1 MAGEPSSAE
10 NAPPTPEAQPE
21 ESVLSPPQG
30 QAFIADTISTV
41 TESGPAASTKPPVDT
56 EALAAQ
62 GFRYLR
68 QRQETRVHIGPI
80 PDPETLRELVEIYP
94 NAAKI
99 IFDEFRAQSAHRRDM
114 ERAVITVRN
123 TALLRGQYIG
133 GALGMIGLIGSL
145 VVAGLGYGWAGFGIA
160 MGSLGSLVSI
170 FVYGREAQKK
180 ERLEKEELR
189 ERIKKEEPIEK
200 LEGANPPNR
209 KGKPHVDDHTPA

>member
-1 MAGEPSSAE
+1 MAGEPSPAE
-10 NAPPTPEAQPE
+10 TTPPNSEAQPGGLV
-21 ESVLSPPQG
+21 STPPQG
-30 QAFIADTISTV
+30 QVVIADTTSTV
-41 TESGPAASTKPPVDT
+41 AESEAAPSAKPLDTES
-56 EALAAQ
+56 LATQ

-99 IFDEFRAQSAHRRDM
+99 IFDEFRAQSAHRREM

-133 GALGMIGLIGSL
+133 GALGTIGLIGSL

-170 FVYGREAQKK
+170 FVYGREAQRK
-180 ERLEKEELR
+180 ERLEKEEVR
-189 ERIKKEEPIEK
+189 ERIKKGEPIEK
-200 LEGANPPNR
+200 LEGAASQ
-209 KGKPHVDDHTPA
+209 DDARRAAGGRESS